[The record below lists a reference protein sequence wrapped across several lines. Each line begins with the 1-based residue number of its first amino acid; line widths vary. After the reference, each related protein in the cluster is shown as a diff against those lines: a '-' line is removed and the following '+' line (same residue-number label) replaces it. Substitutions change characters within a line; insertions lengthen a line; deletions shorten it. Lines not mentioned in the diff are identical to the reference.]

1 MVTTADSEN
10 AAGQLARSITSARL
24 AACVQIV
31 GPIKSLYWWQGEL
44 EEAREWQLIIKT
56 ASDRLSELE
65 AHIKANHSY
74 ETPEITFTEIS
85 GGSREYLDWI
95 SAETQTGASS
105 WRTLRGMHELPAVGS
120 GYVALGQ

>member
-1 MVTTADSEN
+1 MADFMQVVTTADSEG
-10 AAGQLARSITSARL
+10 AAEQLARGIAGARL

-56 ASDRLSELE
+56 TSDRLSKLE
-65 AHIKANHSY
+65 AHIKENHNY
-74 ETPEITFTEIS
+74 ETPEITVTEIS

-95 SAETQTGASS
+95 SAETRTDASS
-105 WRTLRGMHELPAVGS
+105 
-120 GYVALGQ
+120 